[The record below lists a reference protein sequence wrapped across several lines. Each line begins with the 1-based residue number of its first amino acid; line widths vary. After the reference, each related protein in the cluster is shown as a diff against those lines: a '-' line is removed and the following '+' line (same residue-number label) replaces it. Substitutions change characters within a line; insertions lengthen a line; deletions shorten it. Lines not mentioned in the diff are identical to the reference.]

1 MKILLVDGILTV
13 CVTESLQKAMETR
26 PLNEHTWQHRSSN
39 ELLLF
44 LGVCGMW
51 VNDIKCL

>member
-1 MKILLVDGILTV
+1 MLRL
-13 CVTESLQKAMETR
+13 SLKAKRMRT
-26 PLNEHTWQHRSSN
+26 LNEHTKFSN